1 MKLSILWRESVCV
14 VRLSTTL
21 NLRYV
26 INLNFPLVHPSNPC
40 DPHVPVVSCP
50 LRGMCC
56 SEEDSAGRSQRGVMI
71 LLRFMSELVN
81 RVSLSLGRIRVSFF
95 EFSSGS
101 VYNCDI
107 HSSRLVDSAPEVT
120 GFRTSGA
127 SLQDVHSVAT
137 AFFYVFR
144 SECSGLLTAVLYRCP
159 CFVFGVAFGSRL
171 SGGRKAP
178 KASRIYHYD
187 CRSIAV
193 NIATSLL

>member
-1 MKLSILWRESVCV
+1 
-14 VRLSTTL
+14 
-21 NLRYV
+21 
-26 INLNFPLVHPSNPC
+26 
-40 DPHVPVVSCP
+40 
-50 LRGMCC
+50 
-56 SEEDSAGRSQRGVMI
+56 
-71 LLRFMSELVN
+71 MSELVN

-137 AFFYVFR
+137 AFFYVFAL
-144 SECSGLLTAVLYRCP
+144 SAVVFSLQCFIDARA
-159 CFVFGVAFGSRL
+159 FVFGVAFGLRL

-178 KASRIYHYD
+178 KASRIYHLD